1 MLAGTATSG
10 SDLPPNTWAEIA
22 LVIIAACLAAT
33 LIIRRT
39 TITSWAAISL
49 AAFAALA
56 LLTALSIAWSVT
68 PDLSWLEAART
79 TAYLAAFGAA
89 MALARLLPDR
99 WPVLLAVVGAA
110 AVILTGWA
118 LVVKVFT
125 LGAGGQPQYGRLLA
139 PFGYWNAT
147 GLMAGIRGGEG
158 FVLEHFTGAG
168 TLVIAAAGNFLE
180 LNPANFGGVVQVH
193 TGCIVAFQDHL
204 TYSVERMGAM
214 GGKMLMNAVFGDG
227 STVAT
232 ISGDGQVLIQSVT
245 LDALARTL
253 QGHMSGQGEEKKQ
266 GGLGGLAGIA
276 GQF

>member
-1 MLAGTATSG
+1 MITHKLSG
-10 SDLPPNTWAEIA
+10 NALQSITCQLSPGQSVFAEPGKF
-22 LVIIAACLAAT
+22 LWKTRNV
-33 LIIRRT
+33 
-39 TITSWAAISL
+39 SL
-49 AAFAALA
+49 E
-56 LLTALSIAWSVT
+56 TRLS
-68 PDLSWLEAART
+68 
-79 TAYLAAFGAA
+79 
-89 MALARLLPDR
+89 
-99 WPVLLAVVGAA
+99 
-110 AVILTGWA
+110 
-118 LVVKVFT
+118 
-125 LGAGGQPQYGRLLA
+125 AGGQQQGWKGGGLLSKA
-139 PFGYWNAT
+139 LDVGKRALAGEHLAFEYFTPAGGNGLVTFAGAVPGEMRVMELDGTGGWLTERGAFVMAENGITFDIAFT